1 MKFIRPA
8 NLIYILYIYNRL
20 CDNIPDCHRKQK
32 IQNSQREGPIIQND
46 TSTTEYTFK
55 MKFIYK

>member
-1 MKFIRPA
+1 MNFIGPA
-8 NLIYILYIYNRL
+8 NLI

-32 IQNSQREGPIIQND
+32 ILNKKEETPIIQND
-46 TSTTEYTFK
+46 TPTTEYTFK

>member
-1 MKFIRPA
+1 MDFIGPA
-8 NLIYILYIYNRL
+8 NLIYNRL
-20 CDNIPDCHRKQK
+20 WDNIPGCLPKTENHKGK
-32 IQNSQREGPIIQND
+32 APIIQND

>member
-1 MKFIRPA
+1 MKFIGPA
-8 NLIYILYIYNRL
+8 NLI

>member
-1 MKFIRPA
+1 MDFIGPA
-8 NLIYILYIYNRL
+8 NLIYYIYNRL

-32 IQNSQREGPIIQND
+32 ILNSQREGPIIQND